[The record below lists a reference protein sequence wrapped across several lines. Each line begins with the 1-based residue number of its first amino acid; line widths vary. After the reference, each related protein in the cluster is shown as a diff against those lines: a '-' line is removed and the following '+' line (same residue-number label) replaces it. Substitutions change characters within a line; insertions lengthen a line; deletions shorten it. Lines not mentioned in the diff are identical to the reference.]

1 MSEEN
6 AKKKIIL
13 SGIQPTGVFTL
24 GNYLGAV
31 KSWKDLQET
40 YNCYYFIADLHS
52 LTIHID
58 PVKRRQQTRQAFA
71 LLLACG
77 IDTEKSLVFV
87 QSHNKCHAEMG
98 WIMDCCS
105 QFGELSRMT
114 QFKDKSQKHPDNIN
128 AGLFTYPAL
137 MAGDI
142 LLYQAD
148 YVPVGA
154 DQTQHLEFTRDVATR
169 FNHTYGEIFKLPE
182 GYFPKAGAR
191 VMSLQDPT
199 SKMSKSDTN
208 PKATISILD
217 DENTILRK
225 FKSAV
230 TDSDAEVRYDAE
242 TKPGVSNL
250 MTIYSAITGKTMD
263 EITEEFRGK
272 GYGDFKQTVGQA
284 VADELKP
291 IREKFDELMND
302 RAFLDAEMKKG
313 AERATRIASKTLT
326 KAKKRVGL
334 LLES

>member
-1 MSEEN
+1 MAETKD
-6 AKKKIIL
+6 AKKIIL

-31 KSWKDLQET
+31 RNWRVIQDE

-52 LTIHID
+52 MTIHID
-58 PVKRRQQTRQAFA
+58 PQKRREQTRQAFA

-169 FNHTYGEIFKLPE
+169 FNHTYGETFKLPE
-182 GYFPKAGAR
+182 GYYPKAGAR
-191 VMSLQDPT
+191 IMSLQDPT

-208 PKATISILD
+208 PKATISMLD
-217 DENTILRK
+217 DEKTIIMK

-230 TDSDAEVRYDAE
+230 TDSESEVCYREGKD
-242 TKPGVSNL
+242 GINNL
-250 MTIYSAITGKTMD
+250 MTIYSAVTGKSMD
-263 EITEEFRGK
+263 AITAEFAGK
-272 GYGDFKQTVGQA
+272 GYGDFKLAVGEA
-284 VADELKP
+284 VSEELRP
-291 IREKFDELMND
+291 VRENFQRLMDD
-302 RAFLDAEMKKG
+302 RAFLEEEMRKG
-313 AERATRIASKTLT
+313 AERATYIANKTLT

-334 LLES
+334 LLEK